1 MGSVGGFKRQLK
13 KLLTRC
19 EVADDPV
26 VVRKSWPE
34 KPGNRVEEKTAT
46 TSGKAAAVTAASFD
60 GRRRIKSSSVDAK
73 G

>member
-1 MGSVGGFKRQLK
+1 MGSVGDFKRQLK
-13 KLLTRC
+13 KELTRC

-34 KPGNRVEEKTAT
+34 KPGNRVEGKTAT
-46 TSGKAAAVTAASFD
+46 TSGSVQTSGRLSKA
-60 GRRRIKSSSVDAK
+60 SVVAK